1 MREWYL
7 THLGTAFAEEECH
20 QLRSILPPLF
30 GYHLLQ
36 LGDMYAPDYLGES
49 CIRNKIVLDG
59 ACDDTDSRAGLL
71 AEFTALPIAT
81 DSVDVV
87 ILPHTLETSDDPHQV
102 LREVDRVLVPEGY
115 VIVLGFNP
123 WSLWG
128 VRRWFSVL
136 RRGEAAPWCA
146 QFLSPFRV
154 KDWLSLLGFDVLQ
167 VQPHFYRL
175 PVGRKSVLR
184 RLDVLVRLAARLW
197 PAFGAGYVLVARK
210 RVSTLTPIGPRWRR
224 RPIISHGL
232 LEPSRCTSKQK

>member
-7 THLGTAFAEEECH
+7 TNLGVAFAEEECQ
-20 QLRSILPPLF
+20 QLLDMLETRF

-36 LGDMYAPDYLGES
+36 LGHLFEPQYFSSSSIRHKVVMDEAAEPGERGVSLLGDF
-49 CIRNKIVLDG
+49 C
-59 ACDDTDSRAGLL
+59 
-71 AEFTALPIAT
+71 ALPIST

-87 ILPHTLETSDDPHQV
+87 ILPHTLETSRDPHQV
-102 LREVDRVLVPEGY
+102 LREVDRILVPEGI

-128 VRRWFSVL
+128 ARRLLS
-136 RRGEAAPWCA
+136 RRSGKAPWCA
-146 QFLSPFRV
+146 NFFSPFRV
-154 KDWLSLLGFDVLQ
+154 KDWVSLLGFDVLN

-175 PVGRKSVLR
+175 PIGRKSMLGK
-184 RLDVLVRLAARLW
+184 LDVLMRLAARLW

-224 RPIISHGL
+224 RPIISQGL
-232 LEPSRCTSKQK
+232 LEPSRCIPKEK